1 MVIVYSIILVIIGYA
16 IGVLFIQS
24 KNFIY
29 HGPDSNEVKKKI
41 FYWPENGKY
50 YRFIPVPYVCPP
62 MYINALKQKSL
73 RQRKEQQQE
82 QHESTDLS
90 SPMKHKEYI

>member
-1 MVIVYSIILVIIGYA
+1 MLVYAIIGIVIGYL
-16 IGVLFIQS
+16 IGVKFVQS
-24 KNFIY
+24 KNYIY

-41 FYWPENGKY
+41 FYWSKNGKY

-62 MYINALKQKSL
+62 MYINALKQKPL
-73 RQRKEQQQE
+73 QERKEQQQQ
-82 QHESTDLS
+82 QHVSTDLP